1 MGSDHQAYVYREP
14 TSPWRQVVF
23 PYDPPTKDDLLAT
36 LPKFARWWDPGTR
49 CWWVLDVYEV
59 AAVVVL
65 KSHSYRVFAKDLIRT
80 PPVLD
85 GNAAAFANV
94 FEALLQE
101 VPAELRLT
109 VYRHLSLAL
118 HPDRGG
124 STELMQRLNTAWDK
138 ELFRG
143 SYGKVQ

>member
-1 MGSDHQAYVYREP
+1 MAQQAYVYREP
-14 TSPWRQVVF
+14 SSPWRQVVF

-36 LPKFARWWDPGTR
+36 LPKFARWWDPGAR
-49 CWWVLDVYEV
+49 CWWILDAHEKM
-59 AAVVVL
+59 AIAVL
-65 KSHSYRVFAKDLIRT
+65 KNRGYQVLVKDLGETQLYLERNT
-80 PPVLD
+80 E
-85 GNAAAFANV
+85 GFGNV

-124 STELMQRLNTAWDK
+124 STELMKQLNTAWD
-138 ELFRG
+138 ELGR
-143 SYGKVQ
+143 

>member
-1 MGSDHQAYVYREP
+1 MTQQAYIYRES

-23 PYDPPTKDDLLAT
+23 PYDPPTKDDLLTT
-36 LPKFARWWDPGTR
+36 LPRFARWWDPEAR
-49 CWWVLDVYEV
+49 CWWVLDAKV
-59 AAVVVL
+59 AITVL
-65 KSHSYRVFAKDLIRT
+65 KNRGYQVLIKDLGEARLSLERNT
-80 PPVLD
+80 
-85 GNAAAFANV
+85 GGFGNV

-124 STELMQRLNTAWDK
+124 STELMKQLNTAWDQ
-138 ELFRG
+138 LGR
-143 SYGKVQ
+143 